1 MNTLGEGR
9 GATEGPRRG
18 QLGANSGQSKGQRWK
33 WQQARQ
39 VGAFSFV
46 AERVDLSLIM
56 HCDWIAQNA
65 TNILPSS
72 SVEWGGQMNT

>member
-9 GATEGPRRG
+9 GATEGPTRG
-18 QLGANSGQSKGQRWK
+18 HGGANSGQRWK

-39 VGAFSFV
+39 VGAFSLV

-72 SVEWGGQMNT
+72 SAFFSPNGEGK